1 MTLSEK
7 QRAFSLRL
15 AQFIE
20 WVYAQGYEIVGGE
33 WKRPIEMQK
42 LYVQQGKSK
51 TMQSNHLDSIAV
63 DLSLFKDGQYTD
75 KPEDYRPLGEKWEEM
90 GGRWGGRFGIDKADY
105 ATKIGWDS
113 NHFEYNPQ

>member
-7 QRAFSLRL
+7 QRAFSSLL
-15 AQFIE
+15 AQFIT
-20 WVYAQGYEIVGGE
+20 WCYANGYELVGGE

-51 TMQSNHLDSIAV
+51 TMLSKHLDSIAV
-63 DLSLFKDGQYTD
+63 DLSLFKNGVYTTN
-75 KPEDYRPLGEKWEEM
+75 PEDYRPLGEKWEIM

-113 NHFEYNPQ
+113 GHFEYDPQ